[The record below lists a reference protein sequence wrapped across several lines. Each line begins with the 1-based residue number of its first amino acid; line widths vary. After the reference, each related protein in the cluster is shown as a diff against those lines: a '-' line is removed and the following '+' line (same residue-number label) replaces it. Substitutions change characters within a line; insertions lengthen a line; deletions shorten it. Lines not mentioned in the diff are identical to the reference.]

1 MLTVHKIMGNV
12 CQINW
17 NDGQQK
23 WSTMYAFLFQ
33 LVSLSHSWGS
43 VCKVV
48 WNRAGEAVVKRDYMD
63 PETLVLAH

>member
-1 MLTVHKIMGNV
+1 
-12 CQINW
+12 
-17 NDGQQK
+17 
-23 WSTMYAFLFQ
+23 MYAFLFQ